1 MKSIYV
7 RMTETTKKGTKNNEE
22 TRETRDERRESSTI
36 VCHDGLTRC
45 SVLHCMLTTAN
56 GITEFAAVNTILLLL
71 FVRKLSHVFS
81 LSIRIVHVFSCA
93 NSRKKNY
100 EKKNDPEPAQH
111 SSRKVREKCAKMK
124 IISEKTTSRRTRMQK
139 GRGRGRE
146 RERER
151 EQGQNT
157 CLPRSR
163 ASVPKH
169 IHTAIFHFRNFI
181 FIFCFLFFHSFVFFF
196 FPFHVFTNCRRRR
209 R

>member
-1 MKSIYV
+1 MHRAANERTRDVVAPFRSSSLNNVVRIIREHSSLWNPMKSIYV

-100 EKKNDPEPAQH
+100 EKKTIQNQRSTAH
-111 SSRKVREKCAKMK
+111 AK
-124 IISEKTTSRRTRMQK
+124 
-139 GRGRGRE
+139 
-146 RERER
+146 
-151 EQGQNT
+151 
-157 CLPRSR
+157 
-163 ASVPKH
+163 
-169 IHTAIFHFRNFI
+169 
-181 FIFCFLFFHSFVFFF
+181 
-196 FPFHVFTNCRRRR
+196 
-209 R
+209 